1 MTSSIDAQNKS
12 ARCLLK
18 WFSESLKNQRVTE
31 VLKTRVKSIRC
42 TGDSERFHMEMVVD
56 GGYAKKILEM
66 NMDRLRSSLREGFR
80 EQASVELE
88 EISVVLG

>member
-1 MTSSIDAQNKS
+1 MTSSIDAKNKN

-18 WFSESLKNQRVTE
+18 WISESLKNERVTE
-31 VLKTRVKSIRC
+31 VLKTRVKAIRC
-42 TGDSERFHMEMVVD
+42 TGDSEKFRLELVVD

-66 NMDRLRSSLREGFR
+66 NMDRLRSSLQDGFR